1 MRTLD
6 TIRIVSFLSFLLCG
20 SIISGAFAEPVE
32 GDDGIYYDHDS
43 DSAWVIGCRDWVT
56 HIEIPD
62 EITISELSGYSYRLP
77 VSHIKEGAFRNNQNI
92 TYAFINS
99 KRILKDAFMGC
110 SNLTT
115 LEVWDNVEYIGK
127 SAFWGCTSLELL
139 ALGHDSDIALVI
151 DDGAFMYC
159 TGLKFLD
166 LGKNVRLHQGA
177 FFGCLRLETL
187 NLSEGIKTIGSD
199 AFSFC
204 VSLTSVDIPS
214 TVETIG
220 VGAFSA
226 DSSLVHVGFQ
236 EGLKNIGE
244 MAFALCY
251 SLNSIDIPKS
261 VESIGNSAFGACYN
275 VASINVA
282 SGSYYY
288 DSRDNCN
295 AIIEKA
301 SKTLIAG
308 CINTVIPNTVVN
320 IAKNAFNRV
329 GFESILFPNS
339 VVNIGE
345 TAFYKC
351 NKLND
356 VKIGSS
362 VKNIAKYAF
371 RDCSNLQTVTLGRS
385 VEKIYAGAFMGCPIL
400 TVTSLNPTAPL
411 WADNPLDYDDIF
423 NEEVY
428 SGTLYIPK
436 GSYSSYN
443 AFHPQRWNWFQEII
457 EIDLSADVNDDGE
470 VNIADINTVIDC
482 ILKGN
487 QISTSD
493 VNCDGEVNIADIN
506 VIIDCILKG

>member
-1 MRTLD
+1 MKTLA
-6 TIRIVSFLSFLLCG
+6 TIRIVTILSILLCG
-20 SIISGAFAEPVE
+20 GIISGAFAEPVA
-32 GDDGIYYDHDS
+32 GVDGIYYDHDS
-43 DSAWVIGCRDWVT
+43 DSAWVTGCRDWVT

-92 TYAFINS
+92 TYVFINS

-127 SAFWGCTSLELL
+127 LAFWGCTSLE
-139 ALGHDSDIALVI
+139 SLVI
-151 DDGAFMYC
+151 GHESNTKLIIDDEAFKYC
-159 TGLKFLD
+159 TGLEFLD
-166 LGKNVRLHQGA
+166 LGKNVRLHKGA
-177 FFGCLRLETL
+177 FLGCIRLESL
-187 NLSEGIKTIGSD
+187 NLCEGIPSIGSY

-204 VSLTSVDIPS
+204 PRLTSVDIPS

-220 VGAFSA
+220 DYAFSA
-226 DSSLVHVGFQ
+226 DSSLVHAGFQ

-244 MAFALCY
+244 KAFALCY

-261 VESIGNSAFGACYN
+261 VESIGNSAFGACYS
-275 VASINVA
+275 VESINVA
-282 SGSYYY
+282 PGNYYY

-308 CINTVIPNTVVN
+308 CINTVIPTTVVT
-320 IAKNAFNRV
+320 IAENAFNRV
-329 GFESILFPNS
+329 GFESIIFPNS

-345 TAFYKC
+345 TAFHKC
-351 NKLND
+351 DKLNV

-362 VKNIAKYAF
+362 VKNIAKNAF
-371 RDCSNLQTVTLGRS
+371 RGCSNLQTLTLGRS
-385 VEKIYAGAFMGCPIL
+385 VEKIYAGAFMECPIL

-411 WADNPLDYDDIF
+411 WGDDPVACDDIF
-423 NEEVY
+423 DEEVY

-436 GSYSSYN
+436 GSYSSYD
-443 AFHPQRWNWFQEII
+443 AFHPQRWNWFHEIK

-470 VNIADINTVIDC
+470 VNIADVNTVIDC

-487 QISTSD
+487 QVSTSD
-493 VNCDGEVNIADIN
+493 VNGDGEVNIADIN